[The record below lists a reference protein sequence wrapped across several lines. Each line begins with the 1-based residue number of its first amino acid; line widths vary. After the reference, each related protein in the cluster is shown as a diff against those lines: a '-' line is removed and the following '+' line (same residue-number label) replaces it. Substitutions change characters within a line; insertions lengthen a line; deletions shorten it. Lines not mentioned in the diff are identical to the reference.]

1 MYSSILFISL
11 ILIETF
17 SDLSLYYRFQEKY
30 KQYNNL
36 LFSIGLL
43 FYLVMGIIYY
53 YILKY
58 YNDLAVPN
66 AIYQALTVI
75 AMTFVSYFIVKEKFN
90 YKKILGISFVLF
102 GLIILYNY

>member
-11 ILIETF
+11 ILIETL
-17 SDLSLYYRFQEKY
+17 SDLSLYYSFQTRFK
-30 KQYNNL
+30 KYNNL

-43 FYLVMGIIYY
+43 FYLIMGIVYY
-53 YILKY
+53 YILKH

-75 AMTFVSYFIVKEKFN
+75 AMTFVSYFIIKEKFN